1 VKATLLF
8 HCSAVAVIVLCLA
21 VSLLAQTPTPTAN
34 LTTVRLIPVPGWT
47 TAAGAFDLASFDPA
61 NRIMYFADQTNHAVT
76 SVDTVTNTLISS
88 ISPPDCTTGSC
99 PSGIQVAPDVQKLV
113 VTSRLTT
120 DWIYDLRTPG
130 GPPAVV
136 TVPAGSDEL
145 DYDPIHQRVYIAN
158 TTAPFFLIGIDLAGP
173 KANTIVAQISLP
185 GNPEQ
190 PRFNPV
196 DGLIYVAIPT
206 VGLVVVDPNAGSAG
220 TGDIVATLTAG
231 GSGSIPTIAA
241 CGPQGN
247 DIDPVTDLMLI
258 GCRGS
263 LNGEAVLNLNT
274 RTMVSFQP
282 YPTANDVLK
291 FNPNNRRWYTGTGNN
306 ANNGGNCPSTNTGT
320 VFPVVGVFAA
330 PPVGSTSLSA
340 TFVGTSCAGR
350 GGQRAMVDTITNN
363 VYMNAVQYPPDPAS
377 ANTGQSGI
385 LVFNDPA
392 PAQGAVARAQAT
404 LGSNGTVT
412 FTQSGRSV
420 NAFASLQNLQDAIT
434 RLVVTT
440 TVGNETIACN
450 ESGGRATCS
459 GRIIGD
465 PELGGVALLTNNGRI
480 LSKGTIAAA
489 PALVVTGVSF
499 SPSTVPNGSSFSA
512 TIAGSNLTNQ
522 TNFDVLF
529 QAPGNSAYI
538 EAFNWQTGSAGSH
551 SVRIGTTT
559 GTWTISGIRAHED
572 PADHTGSYVSVS
584 ASITVN

>member
-1 VKATLLF
+1 L
-8 HCSAVAVIVLCLA
+8 AVTSLCLA
-21 VSLLAQTPTPTAN
+21 ASLAAQTPTPSAN

-47 TAAGAFDLASFDPA
+47 TAAGAFDLASFDPS
-61 NRIMYFADQTNHAVT
+61 NRIMYFADGTNHAVT

-88 ISPPDCTTGSC
+88 ISPPDCTTANC
-99 PSGIQVAPDVQKLV
+99 PSGIQVAPDLQKLV
-113 VTSRLTT
+113 VTSRQTT

-130 GPPAVV
+130 APPAVV

-173 KANTIVAQISLP
+173 RANTIVAQIPLP

-190 PRFNPV
+190 PRFSPV

-206 VGLVVVDPNAGSAG
+206 VGLVVVDPTAGAAG
-220 TGDIVATLTAG
+220 TGDIVTTLTGG
-231 GSGSIPTIAA
+231 GSGTIPTIAA

-247 DIDPVTDLMLI
+247 DIDPVTNLMLI

-263 LNGEAVLNLNT
+263 LNGEAVLNLTT

-291 FNPNNRRWYTGTGNN
+291 FNPNNRRWYTGTGGN

-330 PPVGSTSLSA
+330 PPVGSTSLNA

-363 VYMNAVQYPPDPAS
+363 VYMNAVQYPPDSSS
-377 ANTGQSGI
+377 ATTGQSGI

-392 PAQGAVARAQAT
+392 PAQVPVPRSQAA

-412 FTQSGRSV
+412 FTQSGRVV
-420 NAFASLQNLQDAIT
+420 NAFANLQNLQDAST

-440 TVGNETIACN
+440 TVGNESIACN
-450 ESGGRATCS
+450 QAGGRATCT
-459 GRIIGD
+459 GTLIGD
-465 PELGGVALLTNNGRI
+465 PELGGVALLANNGKI
-480 LSKGTIAAA
+480 LSTGTIAAT
-489 PALVVTGVSF
+489 PPLVITDLSF
-499 SPSTVPNGSSFSA
+499 SPNPVANGLSFTATVG
-512 TIAGSNLTNQ
+512 GSNLTSQ
-522 TNFDVLF
+522 TNFDVIF
-529 QAPGNSAYI
+529 QAPGTSAYI
-538 EAFNWQTGSAGSH
+538 EALNWQTGASAAH
-551 SVRIGTTT
+551 AVRIGTAT
-559 GTWTISGIRAHED
+559 GSWIMSGVRAHQD
-572 PADHTGSYVSVS
+572 PADHTGSYVPVS
-584 ASITVN
+584 ATLTVQ

>member
-1 VKATLLF
+1 MRATLLF
-8 HCSAVAVIVLCLA
+8 RSGSFAVLSLCLA
-21 VSLLAQTPTPTAN
+21 VSSLAQIPTPSAN

-61 NRIMYFADQTNHAVT
+61 NRIMYFADGTNHTVT
-76 SVDTVTNTLISS
+76 SVDTVTNTLISL
-88 ISPPDCTTGSC
+88 ISPPDCTTANC
-99 PSGIQVAPDVQKLV
+99 PSGIQVAPDLQKLV
-113 VTSRLTT
+113 VTSRQTT

-130 GPPAVV
+130 GPPAVI

-173 KANTIVAQISLP
+173 KANTIVAQIPLP

-196 DGLIYVAIPT
+196 DGMIYVAIPT
-206 VGLVVVDPNAGSAG
+206 VGLIVVDPNAGAAG
-220 TGDIVATLTAG
+220 TGDIVATLTGG

-247 DIDPVTDLMLI
+247 DIDPVTNLMLI

-291 FNPNNRRWYTGTGNN
+291 FNPNNRRWYTGTGGN

-320 VFPVVGVFAA
+320 VFPVIGVFAA
-330 PPVGSTSLSA
+330 PPVGSTSVNA

-350 GGQRAMVDTITNN
+350 GGQRAMVETITNN
-363 VYMNAVQYPPDPAS
+363 IYMNAVQYPPDPSS
-377 ANTGQSGI
+377 ATTGQSGI

-392 PAQGAVARAQAT
+392 PTQGAVARSQAT

-412 FTQSGRSV
+412 FTQSGRLV
-420 NAFASLQNLQDAIT
+420 NAFASLQNLQDATT
-434 RLVVTT
+434 RLVITT
-440 TVGNETIACN
+440 TVGNESIPCN
-450 ESGGRATCS
+450 ESGGRATCT
-459 GRIIGD
+459 GALIGD
-465 PELGGVALLTNNGRI
+465 PELGGVALLANNGKI
-480 LSKGTIAAA
+480 ASKGTITAT
-489 PALVVTGVSF
+489 PALVITDLSF
-499 SPSTVPNGSSFSA
+499 SPNPVNNGSTFSA
-512 TIAGSNLTNQ
+512 TISGLNLTSQ

-529 QAPGNSAYI
+529 QAPGSSAYI
-538 EAFNWQTGSAGSH
+538 EALNWQTGSSAAH
-551 SVRIGTTT
+551 TLRFGTAT
-559 GTWTISGIRAHED
+559 GAWTVSGVRAHQD
-572 PADHTGSYVSVS
+572 LADHTGSYVPVS
-584 ASITVN
+584 ASLTVQ